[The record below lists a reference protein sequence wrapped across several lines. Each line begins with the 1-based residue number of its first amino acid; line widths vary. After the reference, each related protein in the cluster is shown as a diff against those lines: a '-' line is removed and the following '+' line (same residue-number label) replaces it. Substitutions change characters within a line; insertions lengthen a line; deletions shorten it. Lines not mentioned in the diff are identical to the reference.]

1 VIDLSVGLE
10 LKKKVGDYVEKGETL
25 AVLHANEQEKAE
37 QAEERFLRAYRFSE
51 TQTPKRSMIFG
62 EI

>member
-1 VIDLSVGLE
+1 MIDLSVGLE
-10 LKKKVGDYVEKGETL
+10 LKKKVGDYAEKGETL

-51 TQTPKRSMIFG
+51 TKPPKRPMIFG